1 MAAPLIAGAGIA
13 ARGFTTWL
21 AKKKAREAAARAAVR
36 STGSASI
43 PNLVT
48 SARPSGLGPFASRL
62 AGGGAAVLGG
72 SEAIN
77 AMTQQPNGGDLHPRV
92 EAMERLRNPRPHMGM
107 AGLSKGL
114 SRNENYM
121 ANPEMDYPS
130 QDPSYDASRTREG
143 KVQALMEQMDGMDI
157 SEEAKQQIIQD
168 KFTNINYKPDTL
180 GSYEQFESSSEEKL
194 LMEAIQNI
202 KSRSDLT
209 SEEKSIMQNNVINS
223 IMERDKRYPTES
235 QLKAATF
242 DKVANDSNLPMEQR
256 ITAALRRETGAA
268 YNEEEARGVMESL
281 ITRDAR
287 RETGAAMSPN
297 EMKMF
302 MGMPRR

>member
-1 MAAPLIAGAGIA
+1 MGPVIAGAGIA

-130 QDPSYDASRTREG
+130 QDPSYDASMTQEG
-143 KVQALMEQMDGMDI
+143 QIQTMMEEMDGIDM
-157 SEEAKQQIIQD
+157 SEDAKRQIIADKLGVISGVGFENQQD
-168 KFTNINYKPDTL
+168 RT
-180 GSYEQFESSSEEKL
+180 GSVRKNPEVTSDGSRTFVDGIPVSSSESQRKV
-194 LMEAIQNI
+194 NYF
-202 KSRSDLT
+202 
-209 SEEKSIMQNNVINS
+209 EEVVNNPN
-223 IMERDKRYPTES
+223 
-235 QLKAATF
+235 A
-242 DKVANDSNLPMEQR
+242 PMDQR
-256 ITAALRRETGAA
+256 ITAALRRESGAA
-268 YNEEEARGVMESL
+268 FNPEEVMDMRNKIEAM
-281 ITRDAR
+281 DAER
-287 RETGAAMSPN
+287 AYKMKRQTGGAATPR

-302 MGMPRR
+302 MGRPY

>member
-1 MAAPLIAGAGIA
+1 MGPVIAGAGIA

-130 QDPSYDASRTREG
+130 QDPSYDASMTQEG
-143 KVQALMEQMDGMDI
+143 QIQTMMEEMDGMDI
-157 SEEAKQQIIQD
+157 SEEAKYAII
-168 KFTNINYKPDTL
+168 
-180 GSYEQFESSSEEKL
+180 
-194 LMEAIQNI
+194 
-202 KSRSDLT
+202 
-209 SEEKSIMQNNVINS
+209 
-223 IMERDKRYPTES
+223 RDKLDLPEPEPIKEIPDKYLDLIPT
-235 QLKAATF
+235 
-242 DKVANDSNLPMEQR
+242 
-256 ITAALRRETGAA
+256 TGGAP
-268 YNEEEARGVMESL
+268 
-281 ITRDAR
+281 TPRDPR
-287 RETGAAMSPN
+287 KI
-297 EMKMF
+297 KMF
-302 MGMPRR
+302 MGRPY

>member
-1 MAAPLIAGAGIA
+1 MGPVIAGAGIA

-77 AMTQQPNGGDLHPRV
+77 AMTQQPNGGDLHPRI
-92 EAMERLRNPRPHMGM
+92 ESMERLRNPRIGM
-107 AGLSKGL
+107 AGLSGG
-114 SRNENYM
+114 YM
-121 ANPEMDYPS
+121 ANPRMGSPS
-130 QDPSYDASRTREG
+130 QDPSYDASMTREG
-143 KVQALMEQMDGMDI
+143 QIQTMMEEMDGMDMT
-157 SEEAKQQIIQD
+157 EEAKHQIIADKLGVMIAGNNADYGGPLSSVEKKKIQD
-168 KFTNINYKPDTL
+168 DIDEMKKEFARRNTVDYRRYGASP
-180 GSYEQFESSSEEKL
+180 ESIEAMEKKDNEELKRR
-194 LMEAIQNI
+194 MMNGF
-202 KSRSDLT
+202 RSG
-209 SEEKSIMQNNVINS
+209 
-223 IMERDKRYPTES
+223 
-235 QLKAATF
+235 
-242 DKVANDSNLPMEQR
+242 
-256 ITAALRRETGAA
+256 TGA
-268 YNEEEARGVMESL
+268 GVTS
-281 ITRDAR
+281 
-287 RETGAAMSPN
+287 N

>member
-1 MAAPLIAGAGIA
+1 MGPVIAGAGIA

-77 AMTQQPNGGDLHPRV
+77 AMTQQPNGGDLHPRI
-92 EAMERLRNPRPHMGM
+92 ESMERLRNPRPHMGM

-114 SRNENYM
+114 SRNEGNM

-143 KVQALMEQMDGMDI
+143 KVQALMEQMDGMNI
-157 SEEAKQQIIQD
+157 SEEAKQQIKDDVYIEMV
-168 KFTNINYKPDTL
+168 K
-180 GSYEQFESSSEEKL
+180 
-194 LMEAIQNI
+194 A
-202 KSRSDLT
+202 LT
-209 SEEKSIMQNNVINS
+209 GP
-223 IMERDKRYPTES
+223 R
-235 QLKAATF
+235 
-242 DKVANDSNLPMEQR
+242 
-256 ITAALRRETGAA
+256 GA
-268 YNEEEARGVMESL
+268 EARQALEHLQTVQPL
-281 ITRDAR
+281 IDQSTGKIMDITQTMFSRNAPVTSTMQDAL
-287 RETGAAMSPN
+287 GA
-297 EMKMF
+297 
-302 MGMPRR
+302 R

>member
-1 MAAPLIAGAGIA
+1 MAVPVAIAGAGIA

-130 QDPSYDASRTREG
+130 QDPSYDASMTQEG
-143 KVQALMEQMDGMDI
+143 QIQTMMEEMDGMNI
-157 SEEAKQQIIQD
+157 SEDAKRQIIADKLGVISGVGFENQHDRTGSVRKNPRMSLEDYRRYGASPEAIKAMDYMDNKVGDPFNTGRLMEPQVPMTMDKLREMAREESGAGYTTGEKAEYLKRIQAIEAK
-168 KFTNINYKPDTL
+168 
-180 GSYEQFESSSEEKL
+180 EK
-194 LMEAIQNI
+194 ADYIRRQ
-202 KSRSDLT
+202 T
-209 SEEKSIMQNNVINS
+209 GG
-223 IMERDKRYPTES
+223 
-235 QLKAATF
+235 AAT
-242 DKVANDSNLPMEQR
+242 P
-256 ITAALRRETGAA
+256 RE
-268 YNEEEARGVMESL
+268 
-281 ITRDAR
+281 I
-287 RETGAAMSPN
+287 
-297 EMKMF
+297 KMF
-302 MGMPRR
+302 MGRPY